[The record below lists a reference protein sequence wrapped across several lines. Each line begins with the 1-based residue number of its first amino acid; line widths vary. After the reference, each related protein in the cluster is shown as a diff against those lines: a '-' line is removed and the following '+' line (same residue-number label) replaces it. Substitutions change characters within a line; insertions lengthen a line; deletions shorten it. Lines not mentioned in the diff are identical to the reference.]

1 MRPASKVVPFTKIHT
16 ETQIQNKRNIPF
28 MVGKGDSPKL
38 NTARIVEAV
47 VISLLSSIVVLMLMI
62 PRMDEQNKFMRE
74 QITELKNEVQKI
86 RDDFYIP
93 TTSRE

>member
-1 MRPASKVVPFTKIHT
+1 
-16 ETQIQNKRNIPF
+16 
-28 MVGKGDSPKL
+28 
-38 NTARIVEAV
+38 
-47 VISLLSSIVVLMLMI
+47 MLMI